1 MAGNLPP
8 GWEPLFSSS
17 TSNKRSSPQPAA
29 PRAAGAPPGFEPLFP
44 TSTSKA
50 KGSKQEVA
58 APTAGLDLSALD
70 AEIAAKRAE
79 IADREKK
86 IAEAKAAQAA
96 EAKYREEHPILSRL
110 RDALTATSDKKV
122 LTSPEG
128 MALGLKPLKQDLAAL
143 ESRRKD
149 SVKQGKL
156 AAAPT
161 KGRIALET
169 AKGALRGPIRSVED
183 IASWAGALGAPGE
196 AFAKGVENLGEG
208 AIKGLGLEEAPE
220 LKYSG
225 LGQRLSQSGELV
237 GGIAAFAPL
246 EALNVASKAATASR
260 GLQIAGKAAKAA
272 EFGMAGGMGARQA
285 RETMDVYEE
294 RTGQQLS
301 PATRAAVQA
310 GGTVIGTAF
319 MLPLKSILSKAS
331 PEVAAAAGEQAAGVL
346 ARLGMGQI
354 TKSEAATVIKSI
366 IADVNKTAVGRTVT
380 KGVLPGAAVVGG
392 MQAGQNLLEATYNPE
407 KRSLEGIGAGVPE
420 AAVMGGLG
428 AGVVGGAVEG
438 LRSRATTQRRN
449 AILEELRRQ
458 RETEQQQAG
467 PDYGTFDIVS
477 RTDAGK
483 LQREPVKVV
492 SEPDADGNVT
502 VQRADGTRSLWSLE
516 DLKKSHA
523 PAESIRSMPIP
534 DTLSRQSIADRLR
547 SALGDFA
554 PDESLDT
561 FIRNTADQLGD
572 AVVLGQPERPNKYL
586 DAREG
591 EIMRKRKIS
600 EESRIGHS
608 LVVDEARKILN
619 EYTDLVTA
627 PPERPAP
634 KMAGEE
640 APAPKTTESVSPP
653 RIEEVVQNRAAAMRE
668 ENARRTA
675 AIDQIANDQS
685 IIDKVGTFED
695 LMEQNGYA
703 RPSPEE
709 IAHLHDAMRLAAER
723 ETAESLTGARVE
735 DIHLQEQRQ
744 AGAGRASI
752 IEDHLYDPEASARKK
767 LERIDADLE
776 AAGLPKL
783 TEDEVNRY
791 QAVADAID
799 VFGKKAEQERQAQ
812 GRAELG
818 ELEAQIKPAAEQPA
832 RTAEPLVIERPPAP
846 GRNAELAG
854 EAEAANQRLVEA
866 QARVEQSRAEIDRIN
881 AAMEAEQAKLDAEP
895 HMGTPGA
902 RKAIN
907 ALKDLEAELAAA
919 EAAAPKVDPAE
930 VLRDVDDLAI
940 ADAQQQR
947 HDPNTFLAG
956 VEDVRRGVEP
966 LSIQGFA
973 EEFGFIE
980 PGERVKFSI
989 EGHPFDQPY
998 ADYKAGVEWAAKR
1011 VAEAEPSAPK
1021 AEARA
1026 KPTMQGEEKPTGTTK
1041 FETTVETNGEKRT
1054 VSGEGALT
1062 EEKLAAAPKAE
1073 EAVPAREADEVTVM
1087 GEEPP
1092 KGGLNQD
1099 VPREALGRNWRMANW
1114 YKNLVYQFGGGTAAE
1129 NALLKALG
1137 INKLPS
1143 KLSVK
1148 EKLEMLITN
1157 RNGMIREINRRFN
1170 DPIAKELKRLYKD
1183 GVTADDISLALQAR
1197 AAEQRNARVER
1208 NNPEFEGYGS
1218 GLSREDAQAIL
1229 NELRLDGKLQ
1239 KMDKIIEMHDALRK
1253 FTQDLAVE
1261 NGLIS
1266 REKMD
1271 QFIAEEPDY
1280 TPFKG
1285 WAQSGD
1291 MLSDSATH
1299 ADFGKPE
1306 FVRKRMGVNRNIVRK
1321 AEGRSSLAANS
1332 LLNMM
1337 ADAQTMALKAADNK
1351 PARTLLDLMEA
1362 HPDYMADIA
1371 EVVPKP
1377 GEDTLTVMRDGKAEN
1392 IRFKDTDAGNAMKSA
1407 FTEIADPMKR
1417 VKWLEKF
1424 ERVSSLLRSVNTTL
1438 SPLFWPRA
1446 LFKDV
1451 QDAIVTV
1458 YSEQG
1463 LKDSPLYGKQVAAQ
1477 ALKYSNPFGDTW
1489 RAAFDYLRD
1498 ATPKTEEGARLK
1510 QMVADM
1516 VEQGGSAGY
1525 AFREHAQDIQAKIE
1539 EAYKRLDAMGKDKAI
1554 LNTKAGRDAF
1564 MEFIHSVNDFIDI
1577 VPRAAV
1583 YRASIEAGVEPRAA
1597 AKLALEASL
1606 NLPRRGRF
1614 GNAIDAVKWY
1624 TNAGIQSAAKK
1635 GRMLRSANGRKVLA
1649 GHMALG
1655 TALALWNISVAG
1667 DKNKDGKNDYLQLP
1681 AWRKAMGLTIYSPSG
1696 ETAVTIPIGFM
1707 GAFET
1712 YLGQKLGEVA
1722 YGVTSPANGA
1732 ASLSSAPAD
1741 IIKGFV
1747 SSQLPLGRAVADF
1760 SSPLDAFKL
1769 AVPDAAAP
1777 VLGVLT
1783 NENAF
1788 GDQIYNEPFNKEQA
1802 KSSVPRGSTPQA
1814 YKDWASW
1821 LNDNSG
1827 GHGKF
1832 AGFLDSHPET
1842 WKYLIDQYTGGVG
1855 KFVGSVAQVKNPFEG
1870 QYVVDESRA
1879 SATDYYQLSPR
1890 MRQVKE
1896 AFGPTGKKD
1905 QDTVKWLKE
1914 NRPVESNPRV
1924 RTMYTTVE
1932 KQLDEIK
1939 AREANLRK
1947 SKLPEDQKKLR
1958 ADKIEADRQAAY
1970 ARFLRVYNEVA
1981 GKQP

>member
-8 GWEPLFSSS
+8 GWEPLFSSN
-17 TSNKRSSPQPAA
+17 TSAKRSSPRSET

-58 APTAGLDLSALD
+58 APTAGLDLSAID
-70 AEIAAKRAE
+70 AEIAAKKAE
-79 IADREKK
+79 LADRQRKV
-86 IAEAKAAQAA
+86 AEAKAAQAE

-110 RDALTATSDKKV
+110 RDALTATSDKGV

-128 MALGLKPLKQDLAAL
+128 MALGLKPLQQDLAAL
-143 ESRRKD
+143 ERRRAD
-149 SVKQGKL
+149 SVKQGK
-156 AAAPT
+156 AIAAPT
-161 KGRIALET
+161 KGRIAVET
-169 AKGALRGPIRSVED
+169 AKGVVRGPIRALED
-183 IASWAGALGAPGE
+183 IASWAGIAGAPGE
-196 AFAKGVENLGEG
+196 SLAKGAEGLGEG
-208 AIKGLGLEEAPE
+208 AINWLGLEAAPE

-225 LGQRLSQSGELV
+225 LGQRLSQSGELL
-237 GGIAAFAPL
+237 GGMAAFAPL
-246 EALNVASKAATASR
+246 EALNVASKAATATR

-331 PEVAAAAGEQAAGVL
+331 PEVAAAAGEQATGVL

-354 TKSEAATVIKSI
+354 AESEAVAAIKSI

-380 KGVLPGAAVVGG
+380 KGVLPGAAVMGG
-392 MQAGQNLLEATYNPE
+392 MQAGQNVLEATYNPE

-420 AAVMGGLG
+420 AAAMGGLG

-449 AILEELRRQ
+449 AILEELRKQ

-523 PAESIRSMPIP
+523 PAESIRSIPIP

-653 RIEEVVQNRAAAMRE
+653 RIEEVVQNRAAAMQE

-695 LMEQNGYA
+695 LMEQNGYS

-735 DIHLQEQRQ
+735 DIHLQERRQ
-744 AGAGRASI
+744 AGADRTNI

-767 LERIDADLE
+767 LERIDAGLE

-783 TEDEVNRY
+783 TEDEMNRY

-812 GRAELG
+812 GRAELST
-818 ELEAQIKPAAEQPA
+818 LEEQIKPAAEQPS
-832 RTAEPLVIERPPAP
+832 RTAEPLAIERPSTP
-846 GRNAELAG
+846 GRNVELAG
-854 EAEAANQRLVEA
+854 EAEAANRRLAET
-866 QARVEQSRAEIDRIN
+866 QARAEQSRAEIDRIN
-881 AAMEAEQAKLDAEP
+881 AALEEEQAKLDAEP

-907 ALKDLEAELAAA
+907 ARAELEAKAAELNQQLETDMAALNESAAA
-919 EAAAPKVDPAE
+919 VKV
-930 VLRDVDDLAI
+930 
-940 ADAQQQR
+940 Q
-947 HDPNTFLAG
+947 
-956 VEDVRRGVEP
+956 
-966 LSIQGFA
+966 A
-973 EEFGFIE
+973 EEIPVLG
-980 PGERVKFSI
+980 
-989 EGHPFDQPY
+989 
-998 ADYKAGVEWAAKR
+998 
-1011 VAEAEPSAPK
+1011 
-1021 AEARA
+1021 
-1026 KPTMQGEEKPTGTTK
+1026 
-1041 FETTVETNGEKRT
+1041 
-1054 VSGEGALT
+1054 
-1062 EEKLAAAPKAE
+1062 AE
-1073 EAVPAREADEVTVM
+1073 ETKPAREADEVTVM

-1092 KGGLNQD
+1092 KGSLNRD
-1099 VPREALGRNWRMANW
+1099 APREALGHNWRMANW
-1114 YKNLVYQFGGGTAAE
+1114 YKNLVYQFGGGTGAE

-1137 INKLPS
+1137 INKLPTN
-1143 KLSVK
+1143 LSVK
-1148 EKLEMLITN
+1148 DRLEMLVTN
-1157 RNGMIREINRRFN
+1157 RNGMIREINRQFN
-1170 DPIAKELKRLYKD
+1170 DPIAKEIKRLYKD

-1208 NNPEFEGYGS
+1208 NNPDFEGYGS
-1218 GLSREDAQAIL
+1218 NLSPEDAQAIL
-1229 NELRLDGKLQ
+1229 TDLRLDGKLQ

-1253 FTQDLAVE
+1253 YTQDLAVE

-1337 ADAQTMALKAADNK
+1337 ADAQTMALKAAENK

-1407 FTEIADPMKR
+1407 FTEIADPVKR
-1417 VKWLEKF
+1417 AKWLEKF
-1424 ERVSSLLRSVNTTL
+1424 ERVSGLLRSVNTTL
-1438 SPLFWPRA
+1438 SPIFWPRA

-1451 QDAIVTV
+1451 QDAISTV

-1498 ATPKTEEGARLK
+1498 ATPKTGEGARLK
-1510 QMVADM
+1510 QMIADM

-1564 MEFIHSVNDFIDI
+1564 MEVIHGVNDFIDI

-1583 YRASIEAGVEPRAA
+1583 YRASVEAGVEPRAA

-1635 GRMLRSANGRKVLA
+1635 GRMLRSANGRKILA
-1649 GHMALG
+1649 GHMAFG

-1696 ETAVTIPIGFM
+1696 ETAITIPIGFM
-1707 GAFET
+1707 ASFET
-1712 YLGQKLGEVA
+1712 YIGQKLGEVA

-1732 ASLSSAPAD
+1732 AALSSAPAD
-1741 IIKGFV
+1741 IIKGFI
-1747 SSQLPLGRAVADF
+1747 SSQLPLGRQVADF
-1760 SSPLDAFKL
+1760 NSPLDAFKL
-1769 AVPDAAAP
+1769 ATPDAAAP

-1802 KSSVPRGSTPQA
+1802 KSSVPRASTPQG

-1821 LNDNSG
+1821 LNDHSG

-1842 WKYLIDQYTGGVG
+1842 WKYLIDQYTGGIG
-1855 KFVGSVAQVKNPFEG
+1855 KFTGNVAQLKNPLEG
-1870 QYVVDESRA
+1870 QYIVDESRA
-1879 SATDYYQLSPR
+1879 SATDYYQLSPA

-1905 QDTVKWLKE
+1905 QDTIKWLKE

-1924 RTMYTTVE
+1924 RNMYTVVE

-1939 AREANLRK
+1939 ARETNLQK

-1958 ADKIEADRQAAY
+1958 ADKIDADRQEAY

-1981 GKQP
+1981 AKQP